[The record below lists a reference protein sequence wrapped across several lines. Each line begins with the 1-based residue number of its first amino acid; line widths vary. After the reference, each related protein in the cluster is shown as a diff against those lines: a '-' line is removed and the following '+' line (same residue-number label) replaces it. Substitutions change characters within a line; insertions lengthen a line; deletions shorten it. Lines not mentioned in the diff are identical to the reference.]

1 MTEEENKDVLIQEA
15 VVPDDTSK
23 VSDDEESPSETQPEA
38 STEEKKSS
46 KDYNWRRMEEKNE
59 VLERQVEEL
68 LRKDQERNAPPPP
81 IEEDELDDLAPDDI
95 LTVEQSDRRNE
106 KAIKRL
112 MKEAQLKQDKASLP
126 EKARKKFDDFDS
138 IMTKDNVKKL
148 EQLEPGLAEACSKAS
163 NPWEA
168 TYKLL
173 KKFVLP
179 PEERESSQSEKRLD
193 ENLSKPG
200 SINSVGKT
208 KPLSNANMYSA
219 ETKDRLYKDMMD
231 AARQV

>member
-1 MTEEENKDVLIQEA
+1 
-15 VVPDDTSK
+15 
-23 VSDDEESPSETQPEA
+23 
-38 STEEKKSS
+38 
-46 KDYNWRRMEEKNE
+46 
-59 VLERQVEEL
+59 
-68 LRKDQERNAPPPP
+68 
-81 IEEDELDDLAPDDI
+81 
-95 LTVEQSDRRNE
+95 
-106 KAIKRL
+106 

-148 EQLEPGLAEACSKAS
+148 EQLEPGLAEACSKAT

-208 KPLSNANMYSA
+208 KPLSNANMYSEA
-219 ETKDRLYKDMMD
+219 TKDRLYKDMMD